1 MNNKKCKTA
10 RLWKEVEDFVVP
22 TLRLSPTDR
31 VVYAHL
37 LRHTVLEG
45 KTRLRF
51 SIDWL
56 ARGTNLCTGAV
67 RPAVR
72 RLAVRGALRMLDRS
86 KAGHFVEVRSPA
98 KIRSTRLHNI
108 SAIPPGHRM
117 VDGFADT
124 DFSRTRDLREAIHCR
139 ECGLCFYCR
148 RRVNRSRR
156 CLDHVVPLARGGGNS
171 YRNLVSCC
179 TECNSRKG
187 EMAAK
192 DFLRQLYR
200 EERLSGTELTGRLR
214 AVDALAADKLRP
226 ALPTVQRSSARRRK

>member
-1 MNNKKCKTA
+1 MNTQKCKTA
-10 RLWKEVEDFVVP
+10 RLWKEVEDVVVP
-22 TLRLSPTDR
+22 ALGLSPVDR

-51 SIDWL
+51 SIKWL
-56 ARGTNLCTGAV
+56 ARGTNLCCAAV

-72 RLAVRGALRMLDRS
+72 RLAVRGALRVLDRS
-86 KAGHFVEVRSPA
+86 IAGHLVEVRSPG

-108 SAIPPGHRM
+108 SPIPQGHRL
-117 VDGFADT
+117 VEGLADT

-139 ECGLCFYCR
+139 ERGLCFYCL

-187 EMAAK
+187 EMPAK

-200 EERLSGTELTGRLR
+200 EERLSGSEFAGRLR
-214 AVDALAADKLRP
+214 AVDALAADRLRP
-226 ALPTVQRSSARRRK
+226 VLPTEQRRSAVRR